1 MCAPRTVGPCGCPAV
16 TERRQPR
23 PRHGPAVRPHPARVP
38 RTHASVWGSRSLVSV
53 RGAPRPSLW
62 ERWEPRPVQAGTA
75 GCRLHL
81 ERRALGRRRAGAM
94 LILRLTS
101 WTDTPPPPARGGP
114 TAPQP
119 QPPGALSRPGARGPG
134 LRGQELAG
142 GGSGTD
148 TLGAESGPSSP
159 VLAGP
164 PRRAGLGRG
173 PHGRGVLCTQ
183 GHCLLYTGWTLAAR
197 LFLPP

>member
-23 PRHGPAVRPHPARVP
+23 PRHGPAVRPHPARAP
-38 RTHASVWGSRSLVSV
+38 RTRASVWGSRSLVSV
-53 RGAPRPSLW
+53 RGAPRPSPW

-75 GCRLHL
+75 GCRLHP
-81 ERRALGRRRAGAM
+81 ERRAACPQ
-94 LILRLTS
+94 
-101 WTDTPPPPARGGP
+101 TDKLDRHAPPPARGGP

-134 LRGQELAG
+134 LRGRELAG

-148 TLGAESGPSSP
+148 TLGPSP
-159 VLAGP
+159 VPARLSWLGRPAGLAWAGAP
-164 PRRAGLGRG
+164 RPWGALHTGSLPSVHRPEPRRT
-173 PHGRGVLCTQ
+173 PVPT
-183 GHCLLYTGWTLAAR
+183 TLI
-197 LFLPP
+197 